1 MKNCRLNI
9 RCVPLI
15 ILFSAGFIY
24 PVFSQE
30 NMHQYCS
37 FDIGPGSVLS
47 GSYKFSI
54 VEDQSFA
61 YNDYENEQF
70 VIEIH
75 GDNYM
80 DAMLIIERPDTGKHV
95 FSMEM
100 QVAIEMST
108 NHGEDYYVFDNY
120 QENGGGYIQIDRLD
134 DPEGIVS
141 GSFSGIFFDGASD
154 EDRSVRVDGR
164 FAVRRQ

>member
-1 MKNCRLNI
+1 M
-9 RCVPLI
+9 
-15 ILFSAGFIY
+15 ILVLAGCIGHVY
-24 PVFSQE
+24 SQGSG
-30 NMHQYCS
+30 NVYCS
-37 FDIGPGSVLS
+37 FDIGPGSALS
-47 GSYKFSI
+47 GSYEFRI

-61 YNDYENEQF
+61 YHDFENEQF

-108 NHGEDYYVFDNY
+108 NDGEDYFVFDNY
-120 QENGGGYIQIDRLD
+120 RENGGGYIQIDRLD

-141 GSFSGIFFDGASD
+141 GSFSGIFFDGATD
-154 EDRSVRVDGR
+154 EDRSVRVEGR